1 MPEDIRLSVEIP
13 PETAFACP
21 VAGLANVLAQRAG
34 FGQRE
39 CYRFQLTVEE
49 FCLCLAGLAEGSRPL
64 TIDLTGKR
72 HQLRAS
78 FAFRAG
84 NLALGALNVT
94 SRASSCTT
102 DDALAGDI
110 GLLLAGK
117 AADRFHLKHKDADSF
132 LLEAEVDRAYPE
144 ASPVRLPE
152 GLRPPY
158 AIRLGGDAAQ
168 LTQAAALAS
177 AVYPPWQCPSSFR
190 TPGKF
195 PDMVADGQTACVL
208 ACDAKGQT
216 AGLLTWSPCS
226 EQGLYFSG
234 PFVFAPAG
242 QAAEVA
248 RLLVDGFLETVARE
262 PYSTVLSFRATADLP
277 QASFETLGALQSLTD
292 GRLERHPV
300 VFRHLREDNG
310 LAVWCAP
317 QLESFLRQTYERL
330 ALPRDILP
338 VDATAGRPR
347 RESLL
352 GAACDRVRNFAELE
366 PFLDGEDMAANLA
379 AHVTA
384 LRRQGIGTILYSM
397 DLAVPWEAAL
407 AGDLFQAGFAPM
419 AVLPQGGQTDKVV
432 WQYGQLA

>member
-1 MPEDIRLSVEIP
+1 MSDDVCVSLEIP
-13 PETAFACP
+13 PEAAFACP

-49 FCLCLAGLAEGSRPL
+49 FCLCLAGLAEDSRPI
-64 TIDLTGKR
+64 TVGLTGKR

-78 FAFRAG
+78 FAFQAA
-84 NLALGALNVT
+84 NLSFGALNIT
-94 SRASSCTT
+94 SRATT
-102 DDALAGDI
+102 GTRDDTAEEM

-117 AADRFHLKHKDADSF
+117 AADRFHLKHTGADRF
-132 LLEAEVDRAYPE
+132 RFEAEVDRTYPE
-144 ASPVRLPE
+144 AAPVRLPE
-152 GLRPPY
+152 GLHPPY
-158 AIRLGGDAAQ
+158 TIRPGRDSAQ

-195 PDMVADGQTACVL
+195 PDMVADGQATCVL
-208 ACDAKGQT
+208 VCDAKGQT
-216 AGLLTWSPCS
+216 AGLLAWSPCS

-234 PFVFAPAG
+234 PFVFAPPEE
-242 QAAEVA
+242 AANVA

-262 PYSTVLSFRATADLP
+262 SYSIVLSFRATADLP
-277 QASFETLGALQSLTD
+277 EASFETLGTLQSFVD
-292 GRLERHPV
+292 GRLEHHPV

-317 QLESFLRQTYERL
+317 QLETFLRQTYDRL

-338 VDATAGRPR
+338 VQAPAVRPR

-352 GAACDRVRNFAELE
+352 GAACDRVKHFAELA
-366 PFLDGEDMAANLA
+366 PFLDGEDMTANLA
-379 AHVTA
+379 AHVA
-384 LRRQGIGTILYSM
+384 AFRRQGIGTILYYM

-407 AGDLFQAGFAPM
+407 AGDLLQADFVPM
-419 AVLPQGGQTDKVV
+419 AVLPQGGQADKVV
-432 WQYGQLA
+432 WQHGQLA